1 MPDQIDV
8 VDPTANSFETGATPI
23 PGGSAGVPTSNEVQV
38 PVHASDTPTTAE
50 SSSTAQGGVIQSEPG
65 VNQEH
70 RPAARFVDLDT
81 IDSDSERALDAYI
94 RAVDLRPH
102 SEPDHPV
109 RHGNLP
115 SAFDH
120 DHEAFAGIVVGIVA
134 RSVTPRISGI
144 EEEALDMLPGLAQAY
159 MISTFEGESSKN
171 SVAE

>member
-1 MPDQIDV
+1 M
-8 VDPTANSFETGATPI
+8 
-23 PGGSAGVPTSNEVQV
+23 
-38 PVHASDTPTTAE
+38 
-50 SSSTAQGGVIQSEPG
+50 
-65 VNQEH
+65 
-70 RPAARFVDLDT
+70 DLDT

-102 SEPDHPV
+102 SERDHPV

-144 EEEALDMLPGLAQAY
+144 EEEAIDMLRDLAQAY
-159 MISTFEGESSKN
+159 MISTLKVSRVRIPWRSD
-171 SVAE
+171 